1 MPLFCIHNARLVSG
15 RGISSGGAIVGD
27 DGRIDRLLG
36 NGEAPAAA
44 DTVIDARGLL
54 LFPGFV
60 DAHVHMR
67 DPGATRKEDFGSG
80 TRAAACGGVTTVMCM
95 PNSSP
100 PVTSPA
106 GFALARAAG
115 EASSHVDFALQAGV
129 ARDNLESL
137 GDLWNAGATSFEAL
151 MSDAPENDRLDI
163 DHYAAAAERVA
174 ALRAVIGV
182 YAGQQRLLDRRLAE
196 LPADCADFQAFAE
209 TREPLAEA
217 VGIAAAIE
225 ICRATGARTVLRQ
238 VSTARGFALARR
250 AKAEA
255 LPLAVEATPHHLRL
269 DASLLTSLRGFAYMI
284 PPLRSGADRRA
295 AVAAAA
301 DGTIDFVGSD
311 HAPHAEAEKARDAPS
326 EVPGGVP
333 GLDTIAAA
341 VLDLAAKGA
350 ISWPDVARLL
360 AERPAELFGL
370 AGRKGA
376 LAPGADGDM
385 ALVDPERRRAVSA
398 ADIRSRAGRSPF
410 EGVELAGWPVLTAL
424 RGRVIAADGALTD
437 ETPRGAFL
445 ARGSS

>member
-1 MPLFCIHNARLVSG
+1 MPLFCIHNAQLVSG
-15 RGISSGGAIVGD
+15 SGLRAGGAIIGD

-44 DTVIDARGLL
+44 DIVIDARGFL

-67 DPGATRKEDFGSG
+67 DPGATHKEDFRSG

-95 PNSSP
+95 PNTNP

-106 GFALARAAG
+106 GFARAREAG
-115 EASSHVDFALQAGV
+115 EASSFVDFTLQAGV

-137 GDLWNAGATSFEAL
+137 GELWNAGATSFEAL
-151 MSDAPENDRLDI
+151 MSDAPENDRLDV
-163 DHYAAAAERVA
+163 DHYAAAAEHVA
-174 ALRAVIGV
+174 ALGAVIGV
-182 YAGQQRLLDRRLAE
+182 YTGHQRLLDRRLAE
-196 LPADCADFQAFAE
+196 LPTECADFRAFAE
-209 TREPLAEA
+209 AREPLAEA
-217 VGIAAAIE
+217 VGIATAIE

-250 AKAEA
+250 AKAET
-255 LPLAVEATPHHLRL
+255 LPLAVEATPHHLHL
-269 DASLLTSLRGFAYMI
+269 DGALLESIRGFAHMI
-284 PPLRSGADRRA
+284 PPLRRGTDRGA
-295 AVAAAA
+295 AVAAMTE
-301 DGTIDFVGSD
+301 GTIDFVGSD
-311 HAPHAEAEKARDAPS
+311 HAPHSVAEKSRDTPRQ
-326 EVPGGVP
+326 VPGGVP

-341 VLDLAAKGA
+341 VLDLAARGV

-370 AGRKGA
+370 AGRKGV

-385 ALVDPERRRAVSA
+385 ALVDPDLRRTVSA

-410 EGVELAGWPVLTAL
+410 EGVELTGWPVLTVL
-424 RGRVIAADGALTD
+424 RGRVIAAEGALTE
-437 ETPRGAFL
+437 ETPCGAFL
-445 ARGSS
+445 ARGNL

>member
-15 RGISSGGAIVGD
+15 GGLRAGGVIVGD

-44 DTVIDARGLL
+44 DIVIDARGLL
-54 LFPGFV
+54 LYPGFV

-67 DPGATRKEDFGSG
+67 DPGATYKEDFRSG

-95 PNSSP
+95 PNTSP

-106 GFALARAAG
+106 GFAQARAAG
-115 EASSHVDFALQAGV
+115 EASSFVDFTLQAGV

-163 DHYAAAAERVA
+163 DRYAAAAERVA
-174 ALRAVIGV
+174 ALGAVIGV
-182 YAGQQRLLDRRLAE
+182 YAGQQLLLDRRLAE
-196 LPADCADFQAFAE
+196 LPAECVDFRTFAE
-209 TREPLAEA
+209 AREPLAEA
-217 VGIAAAIE
+217 VGIATAIE

-238 VSTARGFALARR
+238 VCTARGFALARR
-250 AKAEA
+250 AKTDA
-255 LPLAVEATPHHLRL
+255 LPLAVEATPHHLHL
-269 DASLLTSLRGFAYMI
+269 DAALLESLRGFAYMI

-295 AVAAAA
+295 AVAAMAE
-301 DGTIDFVGSD
+301 GTIDFVGSD
-311 HAPHAEAEKARDAPS
+311 HAPHSVAEKARDTPR
-326 EVPGGVP
+326 EVPGGTP

-341 VLDLAAKGA
+341 VLDLAARGA

-370 AGRKGA
+370 AGRKGV

-385 ALVDPERRRAVSA
+385 ALVDPELRRTVSA

-410 EGVELAGWPVLTAL
+410 EGVELTGWPVLTVL

-437 ETPRGAFL
+437 ETPGGAFL
-445 ARGSS
+445 ARGNP